1 MSIVDTLTRQAGRV
15 AGDIQQ
21 SVRRARLDGERR
33 VLQRQHRTAL
43 EALGSRAFEL
53 VQAGRIPGADLA
65 PEVASVEAKL
75 MEIDAK
81 TVEIEA
87 LRSADDTSAAGT

>member
-1 MSIVDTLTRQAGRV
+1 MSIVDTFTRQAGRV

-33 VLQRQHRTAL
+33 VLERQHRAAL
-43 EALGSRAFEL
+43 EALGTRAFEL
-53 VQAGRIPGADLA
+53 VAAGRIPGGDLA
-65 PEVASVEAKL
+65 PEVATVEAKL

-81 TVEIEA
+81 TAEIDV
-87 LRSADDTSAAGT
+87 LRDADDDRAGTP